1 VRVSEGKEWIKK
13 GTGLDLI
20 SSIVVGKHIA
30 TEWAGAD
37 IEAGIV
43 VEVRTVAE
51 PVVAREPRIVVVDFA
66 LRIGFAGALV
76 PVWQSPAVVVEVVEE
91 RIVVVDHH
99 RLA

>member
-51 PVVAREPRIVVVDFA
+51 PEQIFF
-66 LRIGFAGALV
+66 LQTLFLHLSINQFL
-76 PVWQSPAVVVEVVEE
+76 
-91 RIVVVDHH
+91 
-99 RLA
+99 